1 MVRTLFVGL
10 CLLIF
15 SGIAGAQTAP
25 ATLYQRPAVND
36 STIAFAYAGDLWTV
50 SRSGGMAERL
60 TSGVGNETGPIFSPD
75 GKWIAFTGEYDG
87 NTDVFIVPAT
97 GGVPKRLTAH
107 PSPDTAVGWTPDGGR
122 VLFSSTRKSTS
133 NYPRLFTVPVSGE
146 GLPDELP
153 LPMAERGSYSADGQ
167 FIAYEPLSQW
177 QPEWKRHRGGQ
188 QDYIWIA
195 KLADS
200 TVTPIPRDN
209 ATDRYPM
216 WVGNRI
222 FFVSDRGSEEGTMSL
237 FSFDVKSKEVK
248 QVLKNEGLDIKYAS
262 AWKNTIVYEQFGA
275 IFLFNPDNNQAKK
288 VDIRVAGDFPGVR
301 PRFERV
307 GGQIANYAVSPNG
320 IRAVVEARGE
330 IVTVPADKG
339 DPRNLTQTPG
349 VMERNPQ
356 WSPDGQ
362 SIAYFSDES
371 GEYALHVRNQK
382 GDGEVKKFN
391 LGAPTFYFNPV
402 WSPDS
407 KKIAYMDKRMDL
419 WYVELAT
426 GKTVKIDHNPL
437 GLPDDVFEASW
448 SPDSKWVTYA
458 KHLPNL
464 LRAVFIYSVEGGTT
478 KQVTDGL
485 SDARYPVFDK
495 GGKYIYFTA
504 STDVGPKVSF
514 ADLSGIDHRVT
525 RAVYAIV
532 LAADSASPLAP
543 ESDEEKIEGD
553 KKPGEGDKPAGGPG
567 GPGGPGGMPGKGPA
581 KPAETKVDFDD
592 IDQRVVAL
600 PIPVRNF
607 VDLQAGKA
615 NTLFIL
621 EAPDDGDGG
630 PFAGLTVHKYD
641 LEKRKLDKAFEGV
654 SGFRVTANG
663 DKAMVGQR
671 GQWLIQSLIL
681 PNKPGEG
688 VLKTSEIEVRV
699 DPKAEWR
706 QMYHEAWRDERDFFY
721 DKGVHGLDIPAA
733 EKTYAPYLEAV
744 AHRADLNYLFTEM
757 LNQLT
762 VGHTF
767 IGGGDIPRPGFV
779 PGGLLGADYK
789 IENGRYRF
797 AKIYRGENWN
807 PQLRSPLTQPGA
819 RVKEGE
825 YLFAVNGMDVKAIDD
840 VDRFFIAKAGKQVVI
855 KVGPNAD
862 GSGTR
867 EVTVVPIPSESALR
881 NREWVENNRKKVAEL
896 SGGRLA
902 YIYMPNT
909 GGDGYSS
916 FVRYFFAQTDKQ
928 GAILDERF
936 NGGGLLSDYVVE
948 TLTRKHLANIHYR
961 EGGQD
966 VPVPAGA
973 IYGPKVLL
981 INELAGSGGDAL
993 PWFFRKAGVGQMVGK
1008 KTWGGLVAAFRPP
1021 PLMDGGSI
1029 TAPDAAIYGL
1039 DGQWEVENV
1048 GVAPDVEV
1056 EMDPAA
1062 WRAGRDPQLE
1072 KGVEIALKQ
1081 LEANPRKP
1089 SPLPPFPKYK
1099 RNGISG
1105 QK

>member
-15 SGIAGAQTAP
+15 SGIAGAQT

-50 SRSGGMAERL
+50 SRSGGLAERL
-60 TSGVGNETGPIFSPD
+60 TSGVGTETGPIFSPD
-75 GKWIAFTGEYDG
+75 GKWIAFTGDYDG
-87 NTDVFIVPAT
+87 NTDVFIIPAA
-97 GGVPKRLTAH
+97 GGVPKRLTSH
-107 PSPDTAVGWTPDGGR
+107 PAPDTAVGWTPDGTR
-122 VLFSSTRKSTS
+122 VLFSSNRKSTS
-133 NYPRLFTVPVSGE
+133 NFLRLFTIPVSGE
-146 GLPDELP
+146 GLPEELP

-167 FIAYEPLSQW
+167 SIAYEPLNQW
-177 QPEWKRHRGGQ
+177 QPEWKRYHGGQ

-200 TVTPIPRDN
+200 TVTPIPRDK

-237 FSFDVKSKEVK
+237 FSYDVRTKAVT

-275 IFLFNPDNNQAKK
+275 IFLFNPDTNQAKK

-307 GGQIANYAVSPNG
+307 GTQVSSYAVSPNG

-349 VMERNPQ
+349 VMERTPQ

-382 GDGEVKKFN
+382 GDGEAKKYN
-391 LGAPTFYFNPV
+391 LGAPTFYLNPV

-407 KKIAYMDKRMDL
+407 KKIAYLDKRMDL

-426 GKTVKIDHNPL
+426 GKTVKVDHNPL
-437 GLPDDVFEASW
+437 GVPDDVFEVSW
-448 SPDSKWVTYA
+448 SPDSKWMTYA
-458 KHLPNL
+458 RQLPNL
-464 LRAVFIYSVEGGTT
+464 LRAVFIYSVENGTT

-504 STDVGPKVSF
+504 STDIGPRVSF

-532 LAADSASPLAP
+532 LAADAASPLAP
-543 ESDEEKIEGD
+543 ESDEEKIEGE

-567 GPGGPGGMPGKGPA
+567 GPGGPGKGPA

-600 PIPVRNF
+600 PIPALNF
-607 VDLQAGKA
+607 SGLQPGKA
-615 NTLFIL
+615 NTLFII
-621 EAPDDGDGG
+621 EIPEGGG
-630 PFAGLTVHKYD
+630 PFTGATIHKYD

-654 SGFRVTANG
+654 NGFQVTANG
-663 DKAMVGQR
+663 DKALVGQR
-671 GQWLIQSLIL
+671 GQWLIQSLVL

-688 VLKTSEIEVRV
+688 VLKMADIEVRV

-706 QMYHEAWRDERDFFY
+706 QMFHEAWRDERDFFY
-721 DKGVHGLDIPAA
+721 DKAIHGLDVVAA
-733 EKTYAPYLEAV
+733 EKAYAPYLEAV
-744 AHRADLNYLFTEM
+744 AHRSDLNYLFTEM

-767 IGGGDIPRPGFV
+767 INGGDIPRPGFV
-779 PGGLLGADYK
+779 PGGLLGCDYR

-825 YLFAVNGMDVKAIDD
+825 YLFAVNGIELKATDD
-840 VDRFFIAKAGKQVVI
+840 VDRFFSSKAGKQVVI

-867 EVTVVPIPSESALR
+867 EVTVIPIPTEAPLR
-881 NREWVENNRKKVAEL
+881 NREWIENNRKKVAEL

-916 FVRYFFAQTDKQ
+916 FVRYFFSQTDKQ

-948 TLTRKHLANIHYR
+948 TLTRKHLSNIHYR

-993 PWFFRKAGVGQMVGK
+993 PWFFRKSGVGQMVGK

-1039 DGQWEVENV
+1039 DGEWEVENV